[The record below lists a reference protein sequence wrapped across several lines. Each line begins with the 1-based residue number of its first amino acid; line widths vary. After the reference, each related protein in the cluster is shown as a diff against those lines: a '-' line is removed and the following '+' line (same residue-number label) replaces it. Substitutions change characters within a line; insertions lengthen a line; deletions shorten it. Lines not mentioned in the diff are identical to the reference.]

1 MVTILIC
8 VIIALLIVFTLV
20 FDWIEKTINE
30 KDEEIKKLKDRE
42 MRIEISNR
50 NILNSLKKSN
60 R

>member
-20 FDWIEKTINE
+20 FVWIEKTINE